1 MTNVK
6 IYSNHHI
13 GTDKKSF
20 GRIKSIYKG
29 HEVPPNGRDTK
40 CVFYRFDDGSN
51 LSLQTKFELV
61 GPVYL
66 SRSPSDHYVNP
77 ALIKQIEELSI
88 DKLNA

>member
-1 MTNVK
+1 MTHVN
-6 IYSNHHI
+6 IYSNHFI
-13 GTDKKSF
+13 GNYKKSF
-20 GRIKSIYKG
+20 GRIKSINKG
-29 HEVPPNGRDTK
+29 REVPPNGRDTK

-77 ALIKQIEELSI
+77 ALIEQIEDLCA
-88 DKLNA
+88 DK